1 MRCIKITI
9 IATYSDSRLELSV
22 GAGKVL
28 TSFNGLAHAT
38 VDALPVGAA
47 EHGARAEEREGV
59 VLGTSIVHG
68 NVPEHVL
75 VDLLREVDVDAQEV
89 G

>member
-38 VDALPVGAA
+38 VDALPVGAT
-47 EHGARAEEREGV
+47 EHGARAEKGQGI
-59 VLGTSIVHG
+59 VLGACIVDG
-68 NVPEHVL
+68 NIPEHVFA
-75 VDLLREVDVDAQEV
+75 DLLSEIDVDTQEV
-89 G
+89 S